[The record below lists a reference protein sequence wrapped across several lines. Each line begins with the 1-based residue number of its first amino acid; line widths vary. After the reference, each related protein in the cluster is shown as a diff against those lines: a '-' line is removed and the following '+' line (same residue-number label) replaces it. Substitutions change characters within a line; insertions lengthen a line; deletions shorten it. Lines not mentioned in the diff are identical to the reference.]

1 MFNNPVFVKS
11 WLLNTNQLIIIPKK
25 KEKKTI
31 NCTRKKNFKTLTFEK
46 TYFDKT

>member
-25 KEKKTI
+25 KRKNKQLIAQE
-31 NCTRKKNFKTLTFEK
+31 KKNFKL
-46 TYFDKT
+46 

>member
-25 KEKKTI
+25 TKQKKTI
-31 NCTRKKNFKTLTFEK
+31 AQEKKKTFKL
-46 TYFDKT
+46 